1 MHFDFDSAEGFA
13 TGAIG
18 EPGERTFYVQ
28 VRAEG
33 RTISIKCEKQQVAEM
48 ANHLR
53 GMLEDLPDPGPASR
67 GSAVLRGPVE
77 QDFVLG
83 TIGLGMDRATSRM
96 VVQLEE
102 AVMVDLDDIDLDEI
116 GTDDLDAVEALL
128 EEQEENAS
136 VVRVVLDPAQ
146 ARAFC
151 EVADAVVGAGRPVC
165 RWCGGPV
172 EASGHACP
180 KMN

>member
-1 MHFDFDSAEGFA
+1 MTMHFEFESAEGFA

-18 EPGERTFYVQ
+18 NPGERTFYVQ

-33 RTISIKCEKQQVAEM
+33 RVISVKCEKQQVAEM

-53 GMLEDLPDPGPASR
+53 GMLNDLPDPGPAPA
-67 GSAVLRGPVE
+67 GSARLASPVE

-83 TIGLGMDRATSRM
+83 AIGLGMDRASMRM

-102 AVMVDLDDIDLDEI
+102 AVVLDLDEVDV
-116 GTDDLDAVEALL
+116 DDDDAMEAYLEEEHARASTVRVILDA
-128 EEQEENAS
+128 
-136 VVRVVLDPAQ
+136 AQ

-151 EVADAVVGAGRPVC
+151 EVADSVVGAGRPVC
-165 RWCGGPV
+165 RWCGGPM
-172 EASGHACP
+172 EPSGHACP

>member
-1 MHFDFDSAEGFA
+1 MTFHFEFEEAEGFA

-18 EPGERTFYVQ
+18 NPGERTFYLQ

-33 RTISIKCEKQQVAEM
+33 RTVTVKCEKEQVAEM

-53 GMLEDLPDPGPASR
+53 GMLNDLPEGRPADS
-67 GSAVLRGPVE
+67 STAALRSPVE

-83 TIGLGMDRATSRM
+83 SIGLGMDRASMRM

-102 AVMVDLDDIDLDEI
+102 MVMVDLEDVDVDDPDAIEAFLEDEHSR
-116 GTDDLDAVEALL
+116 
-128 EEQEENAS
+128 AS
-136 VVRVVLDPAQ
+136 VVRVMLDAAQ

-151 EVADAVVGAGRPVC
+151 EVADSVVGAGRAPC
-165 RWCGGPV
+165 RWCGGPINP
-172 EASGHACP
+172 AGHSCP